1 MKAFAMASV
10 RRIGL
15 LSLMGVIGYVV
26 VSCSTA
32 QEPVRIS
39 SRIPEET
46 PPQTVTEKTSSSE
59 KETGTELQS
68 VPSGFTSH
76 FATWL
81 QNNGYGSDNFSNIAC
96 YGGRTS
102 SSDNPLNQPVIFIHG
117 NSDRA
122 VGTTFGQNGW
132 TNSIS
137 HFQSQGYK
145 SSEMYA
151 MTWGSANAVLSAQ
164 QYHSR
169 PYLTRVR
176 RFIEAV
182 LAYTGAQKVDII
194 GHSMGVTLARKA
206 IKGGSAS
213 DLLNGGAYNLGSPLT
228 SRVDA
233 FVGIAGANWG
243 LVSCYQT
250 SGSTPTCAAT
260 NGLYPGYA
268 IGPLGLSN
276 ILQDLNSSSSYEG
289 AYRYSIWSTVDEI
302 IGFANLVYGRYTSRI
317 PGQTGEKVYSAVPYG
332 HFNCKDLT
340 TQVQLN
346 MVKFHTTN

>member
-1 MKAFAMASV
+1 MTPNFRLAVRFAVFGAV
-10 RRIGL
+10 ACTF
-15 LSLMGVIGYVV
+15 VA
-26 VSCSTA
+26 CSTL
-32 QEPVRIS
+32 QEPVRRASAQTGAVATIN
-39 SRIPEET
+39 EQ
-46 PPQTVTEKTSSSE
+46 PQQLREIVSKGEAT
-59 KETGTELQS
+59 LQA

-81 QNNGYGSDNFSNIAC
+81 QNNGYSGDNFGNIAC

-102 SSDNPLNQPVIFIHG
+102 GSDNPVNQPVIFIHG
-117 NSDRA
+117 NSDKA
-122 VGTTFGQNGW
+122 LGTALGQTGW
-132 TNSIS
+132 TNSITY
-137 HFQSQGYK
+137 FQTQGYK

-151 MTWGSANAVLSAQ
+151 LTWGPANSALSAQ

-182 LAYTGAQKVDII
+182 LLYTGAPKIDII

-206 IKGGSAS
+206 IKGGTAS
-213 DLLNGGAYNLGSPLT
+213 DLLNGGSYNLGSSLT
-228 SRVDA
+228 SKVDA

-250 SGSTPTCAAT
+250 GGSTPTCAAT

-268 IGPLGLSN
+268 VGPFGLSS
-276 ILQDLNSSSSYEG
+276 ILQDLNATSGYEG
-289 AYRYSIWSTVDEI
+289 TYRYSIWSTVDEI
-302 IGFANLVYGRYTSRI
+302 IGYANLVYGRYTSRI
-317 PGQTGEKVYSAVPYG
+317 PGQSGEKVYSSVPYG

-340 TQVQLN
+340 EAVQLN
-346 MVKFHTTN
+346 MVKFHNPN

>member
-1 MKAFAMASV
+1 MKLFAKASV
-10 RRIGL
+10 RRFGL
-15 LSLMGVIGYVV
+15 FSLLGLVAYVV
-26 VSCSTA
+26 VSCSMA
-32 QEPVRIS
+32 QEPVRVS
-39 SRIPEET
+39 SRIPEEAS
-46 PPQTVTEKTSSSE
+46 QTVAQVPTDT
-59 KETGTELQS
+59 KESGAELQS

-81 QNNGYGSDNFSNIAC
+81 QNNGYGADNFSNIAC
-96 YGGRTS
+96 YGGRTG
-102 SSDNPLNQPVIFIHG
+102 SSDTPVNQPVIFIHG
-117 NSDRA
+117 NSDMA
-122 VGTTFGQNGW
+122 LGTVAGQTGW
-132 TNSIS
+132 TSSIS
-137 HFQSQGYK
+137 YFQTQGYK

-151 MTWGSANAVLSAQ
+151 MTWGPANAALSAQ

-182 LAYTGAQKVDII
+182 LAYTGASKVDII

-213 DLLNGGAYNLGSPLT
+213 DLLNGGTYNLGSPLT

-250 SGSTPTCAAT
+250 GGSTPTCAST

-268 IGPLGLSN
+268 IGPLGLST
-276 ILQDLNSSSSYEG
+276 ILQDLNASSGYEG
-289 AYRYSIWSTVDEI
+289 TYRYSIWSTVDEI
-302 IGFANLVYGRYTSRI
+302 IGYANLVYGRYTSRI
-317 PGQTGEKVYSAVPYG
+317 PGQTDEKVYSAVPYG